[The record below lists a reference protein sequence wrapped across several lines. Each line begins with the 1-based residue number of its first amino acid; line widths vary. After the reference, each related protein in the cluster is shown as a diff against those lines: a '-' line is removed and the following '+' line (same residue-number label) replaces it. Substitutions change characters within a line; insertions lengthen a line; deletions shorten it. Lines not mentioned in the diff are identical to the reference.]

1 MVHSGTRVAVKVR
14 HPGVGQAIARDFALM
29 MFVARGVSWL
39 PGMRRLRLEDSLKQ
53 FAAPLT
59 EQVCIALCIAPFA
72 TSACER
78 TLVQRRHLC
87 LLGVKVLTVVFG
99 ASCLVSPA
107 RSAA

>member
-1 MVHSGTRVAVKVR
+1 MKVR

-59 EQVCIALCIAPFA
+59 EQVCVAPSITPCAMLA
-72 TSACER
+72 TER
-78 TLVQRRHLC
+78 TLVQRRL
-87 LLGVKVLTVVFG
+87 LWRSILGVELLTTVFEG
-99 ASCLVSPA
+99 FCLVH
-107 RSAA
+107 RHVL

>member
-1 MVHSGTRVAVKVR
+1 MKVR

-59 EQVCIALCIAPFA
+59 EQVCIALCIICAA
-72 TSACER
+72 LAYEW
-78 TLVQRRHLC
+78 TLLQRRRLWRS
-87 LLGVKVLTVVFG
+87 LVGIKVLTTVFE
-99 ASCLVSPA
+99 ASSLVSPA
-107 RSAA
+107 YAPV